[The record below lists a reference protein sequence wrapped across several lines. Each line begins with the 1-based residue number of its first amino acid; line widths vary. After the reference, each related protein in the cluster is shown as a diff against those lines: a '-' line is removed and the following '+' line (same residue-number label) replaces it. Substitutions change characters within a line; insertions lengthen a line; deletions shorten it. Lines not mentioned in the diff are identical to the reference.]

1 MKNIR
6 KHIINSRRNCEWY
19 QIKDRK
25 FKEEEVVSFWDRD
38 LIPENSFDKEDIDKK
53 LSKNKD
59 TK

>member
-25 FKEEEVVSFWDRD
+25 FKEEEVVSFWDRGMISD
-38 LIPENSFDKEDIDKK
+38 VTASLKDIPKELD
-53 LSKNKD
+53 KNKN